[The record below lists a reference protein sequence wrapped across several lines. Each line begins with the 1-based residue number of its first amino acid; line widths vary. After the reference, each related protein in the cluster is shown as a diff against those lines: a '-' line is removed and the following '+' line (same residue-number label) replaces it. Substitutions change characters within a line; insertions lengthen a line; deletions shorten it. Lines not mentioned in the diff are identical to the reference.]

1 MAGSF
6 GNVSNILNLTA
17 AAAPTKLRAHPF
29 LKGCPAGASSAGAA
43 TLYGVNH
50 PGDGSTTKYAR
61 WTQTISG
68 NKAFVLPSAVTA
80 PLQSTSAITAAQ
92 QLRVIVMVDGVT
104 KVFGDCDT
112 TPASGG
118 FNVPVGGGTAVAD
131 ATVIVKGTTAANIA
145 LGATSLSV
153 ASTGADTQ
161 TILIGDQLTIA
172 GDSTIYYCTEAS
184 QALNGTTEVLVDI
197 TPPLQAAATASAV
210 ITVTTSD
217 DRTILLNSAPAV
229 GAKIEALVMDA
240 ADITQLTGGT
250 MTATREY
257 EIAVYD
263 FMCAGV
269 ADVQISRLAR

>member
-6 GNVSNILNLTA
+6 GNVSNVVNLTA

-29 LKGCPAGASSAGAA
+29 LKGCPAEASSAGAA

-50 PGDGSTTKYAR
+50 PGDASTTKYAR
-61 WTQTISG
+61 FTQSISG
-68 NKAFVLPSAVTA
+68 NKAFTLPSAVNA

-118 FNVPVGGGTAVAD
+118 FNVPVGGGTAIA
-131 ATVIVKGTTAANIA
+131 ASGIVTDGTNAA
-145 LGATSLSV
+145 GATSV
-153 ASTGADTQ
+153 
-161 TILIGDQLTIA
+161 TIKRGDAGTETLLIGDTITIS
-172 GDSTIYYCTEAS
+172 GDSTVYVVTEAS
-184 QALNGTTEVLVDI
+184 QALNGTTGVVVDI
-197 TPPLQAAATASAV
+197 TPPLQAAPAAGTA
-210 ITVTTSD
+210 VTIAGSD

-229 GAKIEALVMDA
+229 GAKVEVLVMDST
-240 ADITQLTGGT
+240 DITQLTGGT
-250 MTATREY
+250 MVDERHY
-257 EIAVYD
+257 EVAVYD

-269 ADVQISRLAR
+269 ADVQLTRLAR